1 MSCIAVHRSNVE
13 SFLQGSK
20 GGCLT
25 IDDRYFVLL
34 VG

>member
-1 MSCIAVHRSNVE
+1 MGGIAMHRTNIE
-13 SFLQGSK
+13 SLLQGSK

-25 IDDRYFVLL
+25 VDDRYFVLL